1 MRRVVTILMIVV
13 GLTLTVVSY
22 FFWATPWC
30 ATSVSC
36 SNPRVP
42 WTAALVVVGILLA
55 FSSAVFYSVYKDRE

>member
-1 MRRVVTILMIVV
+1 MRRTVTILMIGV

-42 WTAALVVVGILLA
+42 WTAALVVLGILIA
-55 FSSAVFYSVYKDRE
+55 FSAAIFYTVYKGRE